1 MKHREIVQLEEQGR
15 LIIGV
20 DRVMARKFYID
31 IPISRIEK
39 ETGEAPYL
47 EKTIGCVNN
56 FVYGGF

>member
-47 EKTIGCVNN
+47 TTKMTYNPLKAKN
-56 FVYGGF
+56 L